1 MHANKIDNKNAAT
14 MHYAIDI
21 SSRCMQVDKPQAA
34 YTAVLK
40 SNHKVVE
47 TEKSSTVVVH
57 QLAVR
62 QRIRYE
68 CEDLQKHSNIFAKA
82 LTVQGT
88 APYCTV
94 PAVSII
100 TINLLSP

>member
-47 TEKSSTVVVH
+47 TVVVH